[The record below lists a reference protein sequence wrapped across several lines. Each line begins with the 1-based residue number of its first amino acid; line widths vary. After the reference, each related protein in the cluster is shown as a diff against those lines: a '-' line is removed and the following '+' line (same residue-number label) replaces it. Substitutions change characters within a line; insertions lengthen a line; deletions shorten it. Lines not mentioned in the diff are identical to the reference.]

1 MLRIVL
7 ILVTVFAAIGA
18 GTVGAVFAGYNA
30 YKSQLPDASTVTNME
45 PQIDTDV
52 YDAAN
57 NLIEVFHNSGYR
69 HIHVDLSAVSPLF
82 KEAIVA
88 VEDHNFY
95 TEGSW
100 DLARLAESGFADIT
114 HSSSTIQGGSTI
126 TEQLAKISLYGG
138 ADPPQSIDY
147 KIKEIVLGNEIQLN
161 FSKNQILEMY
171 INRIFYGNFAV
182 GVGSAAELYFLKP
195 ASQLDL
201 AQAAMLAGL
210 PQSPTSYNPLT
221 HSRQGRRQP
230 ARQEPAEAGAA
241 GDGREPLRHADGGRG
256 GVRRTADLPLVDAV
270 EPESRSRLRLVPRG
284 LPQRAFPAVRESRR
298 IHHPHDAEP
307 EGPEPRVQRPCTT
320 PVAANRKSKNMN
332 DGALVSLDPQTG
344 RHPGD
349 GRHLE
354 LLRPGLR
361 PGEHG
366 GHARTARFD
375 DQALH
380 VHGRDRIDQV
390 HDDDAD
396 PRRLLHVPD
405 PGQPQGIPAARR

>member
-1 MLRIVL
+1 M
-7 ILVTVFAAIGA
+7 
-18 GTVGAVFAGYNA
+18 FAGYNA

-161 FSKNQILEMY
+161 FSKNQVLEMY

-210 PQSPTSYNPLT
+210 PQSPTSYNPLNACG
-221 HSRQGRRQP
+221 QGRRQP

-241 GDGREPLRHADGGRG
+241 GDGRSHYVTQTEAAAAYAE
-256 GVRRTADLPLVDAV
+256 TADVALVDAI
-270 EPESRSRLRLVPRG
+270 EPKPRSRLRLVPRG
-284 LPQRAFPAVRESRR
+284 LPQRALPAVRESRR

-307 EGPEPRVQRPCTT
+307 EGPEPRVRDRAQHHRGESQVEEHERWSPGEPRP
-320 PVAANRKSKNMN
+320 A
-332 DGALVSLDPQTG
+332 DG

-349 GRHLE
+349 GRDLE
-354 LLRPGLR
+354 LLGPGLR

-366 GHARTARFD
+366 RHTRTARVN

-396 PRRLLHVPD
+396 PRRLLHLPH